1 MRYRT
6 YTTLTTS
13 SFALW
18 RMSADESCENS
29 IAVSV
34 HFVHRSH
41 DNIGSIMLSTCRASS
56 SSQLH
61 ECLQYLI
68 CLILQA
74 FIKLSAWRARQLV
87 KATLVEPASS
97 CKRGIKRSDW
107 RTFNAVA
114 SESRVDQWVG
124 YVVSACGA
132 AEVSQVVYRFQ
143 PPCQT
148 GNSRAVLYTGRRYD
162 PRRLCV
168 KHWRQNT
175 LSALQ
180 IFLSRPMRCIN
191 VHFTYLLTNT
201 SPGFGLQL
209 HRWRG
214 KGAQRAQPL
223 PQWKFDES
231 FGQKMVHKD
240 VDFDV

>member
-1 MRYRT
+1 MTHERRWKLWKQYSSEC
-6 YTTLTTS
+6 TLCTPLTRQYW
-13 SFALW
+13 LNHV
-18 RMSADESCENS
+18 E
-29 IAVSV
+29 
-34 HFVHRSH
+34 H
-41 DNIGSIMLSTCRASS
+41 L
-56 SSQLH
+56 SSQLVKPVTWMLAISNMFDTASIH
-61 ECLQYLI
+61 
-68 CLILQA
+68 QA